1 MLKYFRKELLYGLII
16 TMPLI
21 NFGFC
26 IVFSSPTVPLFR
38 DEWRA
43 PSIQTTIFNAILSL
57 AAVVGPFVANG
68 LLKFFNQKVCYFIL
82 QIFACL
88 FFLLMLLAN
97 SKKFYVMIILRA
109 LEGVIMGATSTIC
122 PTMLI
127 EVSPKGM
134 TGFLG
139 NLGQLG
145 RCIGTLVLYLVGNW
159 TVNLKRE
166 RRHLQAL
173 ILMCGIFN
181 FISSLLIWF
190 VPNNFRGS
198 DNSSEETNEEID
210 NQDNNKDAEE
220 KESILEK
227 KYLGKLAV
235 GILLMIIQQF
245 SGINAIS
252 TNLDDDF
259 RDAGVPLDSGIC
271 AAITVAFQILAVF
284 LTSFLVDKVGRKP
297 LFTISCVGCGATLF
311 IFSMNYQYKWSN
323 WISLICICLYMFFF
337 GVALG
342 PVPWYII
349 PELFPPSLRSIGNS
363 IICIVNQLFAF
374 IVIFLFPI
382 MRGNKDESTGKYVGG
397 IGFMPSLVIFAVIG
411 LLGGIFGFFFITE
424 PNAENSV
431 EDKSADTA
439 EKP

>member
-1 MLKYFRKELLYGLII
+1 
-16 TMPLI
+16 MPLI

-97 SKKFYVMIILRA
+97 SKKIYVMIILRA

-145 RCIGTLVLYLVGNW
+145 RCIGALVLYLVGNW

-181 FISSLLIWF
+181 FISSLLI
-190 VPNNFRGS
+190 
-198 DNSSEETNEEID
+198 
-210 NQDNNKDAEE
+210 
-220 KESILEK
+220 
-227 KYLGKLAV
+227 
-235 GILLMIIQQF
+235 
-245 SGINAIS
+245 
-252 TNLDDDF
+252 
-259 RDAGVPLDSGIC
+259 
-271 AAITVAFQILAVF
+271 
-284 LTSFLVDKVGRKP
+284 
-297 LFTISCVGCGATLF
+297 
-311 IFSMNYQYKWSN
+311 
-323 WISLICICLYMFFF
+323 
-337 GVALG
+337 
-342 PVPWYII
+342 
-349 PELFPPSLRSIGNS
+349 
-363 IICIVNQLFAF
+363 
-374 IVIFLFPI
+374 
-382 MRGNKDESTGKYVGG
+382 
-397 IGFMPSLVIFAVIG
+397 
-411 LLGGIFGFFFITE
+411 
-424 PNAENSV
+424 
-431 EDKSADTA
+431 
-439 EKP
+439 